1 MEERPIA
8 LKAPMPTSVGVSPLS
23 DTSRERL
30 VFVVLSVL
38 IALAWLPRMK
48 GPLDLRWD
56 GAAYYVL
63 GTALAEGKGYR
74 LLNEPGDI
82 EAVQYPPL
90 LPAIVAAHQ
99 VVIGSNDPVIVG
111 RWLRLS
117 FFLIF
122 VAYIFTS
129 YVVLR
134 QFLSTDYALLAMVL
148 VILNLYTSF
157 LSDLCFAEIPFG
169 LATMVFVLCNSRQ
182 AGRLSVF
189 WAALAASAAYLLR
202 TAGIALLAAWVI
214 EALLRRAYTQ
224 TAIRLGFALIPILGW
239 HAYVSHVESSE
250 SYMHPAYAYQ
260 RADYLFYNVS
270 YARNVSYRDPF
281 SPELGKASL
290 RQILWRVRNNL
301 KAMPTALGE
310 AVTAKQGYWTMFV
323 TRILALQQPPH
334 EKAQMIV
341 TMFGIV
347 VLAGLGLQLLKA
359 ELLIPLYVLVYLL
372 AVCLTPWP
380 AQWTRYWAP
389 LAPFLALALLRSLL
403 AIGRYTSHALP
414 QHMTWRSVIVLGPII
429 GLILTVQVFTLYDSY
444 TRESGE
450 AVVYDQQNQ
459 PTRYRLFYYSK
470 QYRDLDAA
478 LDWLRATSDSGDI
491 IAASMPHW
499 TYLRTGRKAVM
510 PPFERDPAKAQ
521 ELLDSVPVRYV
532 VVDKTGIDFTRDYTL
547 PLLRNAPQHW
557 SLIYSKGDNE
567 LQIYQRTH
575 NRLED
580 LGVYRH

>member
-1 MEERPIA
+1 MDDRPIA
-8 LKAPMPTSVGVSPLS
+8 LKAPMPTSTGVWPLS
-23 DTSRERL
+23 DTRRERL
-30 VFVVLSVL
+30 VLVVLSVL
-38 IALAWLPRMK
+38 VALAWLPRMK

-56 GAAYYVL
+56 GATYYVL

-90 LPAIVAAHQ
+90 LPAIIAAHQ

-129 YVVLR
+129 YLVLR

-169 LATMVFVLCNSRQ
+169 LATMLFMLCNSRQ
-182 AGRLSVF
+182 VGRLSVF

-224 TAIRLGFALIPILGW
+224 TAVRLGFALIPILGW

-250 SYMHPAYAYQ
+250 SYTHPAYTYQ
-260 RADYLFYNVS
+260 RADYNFYNVS

-281 SPELGKASL
+281 SPELGRASL
-290 RQILWRVRNNL
+290 RQILGRVRNNL
-301 KAMPTALGE
+301 RAMPAALGE
-310 AVTAKQGYWTMFV
+310 AVTAKQGYWTMFLA
-323 TRILALQQPPH
+323 RILALQQSPH
-334 EKAQMIV
+334 EKAQMIA
-341 TMFGIV
+341 TMFGIA
-347 VLAGLGLQLLKA
+347 VLAGLGLQLLQA
-359 ELLIPLYVLVYLL
+359 ELLVPLYVLVYLL

-380 AQWTRYWAP
+380 AQWPRYWAP
-389 LAPFLALALLRSLL
+389 LAPFLALALLRFLL
-403 AIGRYTSHALP
+403 AIGRYTLHALS
-414 QHMTWRSVIVLGPII
+414 QRMTWRSVVVLGPII

-478 LDWLRATSDSGDI
+478 LDWLRARSDSGDI

-499 TYLRTGRKAVM
+499 TYLRTGRKTVM

-557 SLIYSKGDNE
+557 SLIYSRGDNE
-567 LQIYQRTH
+567 LQIYQRIH
-575 NRLED
+575 HKVED

>member
-1 MEERPIA
+1 
-8 LKAPMPTSVGVSPLS
+8 MPTSTGVWPLS
-23 DTSRERL
+23 DTRRERL
-30 VFVVLSVL
+30 VLVVLSVL
-38 IALAWLPRMK
+38 IALTWLPRMK

-90 LPAIVAAHQ
+90 LPAIIAAHQ

-117 FFLIF
+117 FFLVG

-129 YVVLR
+129 YLVLR

-169 LATMVFVLCNSRQ
+169 LATMLFMLCNSRQ

-189 WAALAASAAYLLR
+189 WTALAASAAYLLR

-224 TAIRLGFALIPILGW
+224 TAVRLGLALIPILGW

-250 SYMHPAYAYQ
+250 SYAHPAYTYQ
-260 RADYLFYNVS
+260 RADYNFYNVS

-290 RQILWRVRNNL
+290 RQILGRVRNNL
-301 KAMPTALGE
+301 RAIPAALGE
-310 AVTAKQGYWTMFV
+310 AVTAKQGYWTIFIA
-323 TRILALQQPPH
+323 RILALQQLPH
-334 EKAQMIV
+334 EQAQMIT
-341 TMFGIV
+341 TMFGIA
-347 VLAGLGLQLLKA
+347 VLAGLGLQLLQA
-359 ELLIPLYVLVYLL
+359 ELLVPLYVLVYLL

-389 LAPFLALALLRSLL
+389 LAPFLALALLRFLL
-403 AIGRYTSHALP
+403 AIGQYTLHVLP
-414 QHMTWRSVIVLGPII
+414 QRMTWRSVVVLGPII
-429 GLILTVQVFTLYDSY
+429 GLILTLQVFTLYDSY

-459 PTRYRLFYYSK
+459 PTRYRLFYYNK

-478 LDWLRATSDSGDI
+478 LDWLRAASDSGDV

-499 TYLRTGRKAVM
+499 TYLRTGRKTVM

-547 PLLRNAPQHW
+547 PLLRNSPQHW
-557 SLIYSKGDNE
+557 SLIYSRGDNE
-567 LQIYQRTH
+567 LQIYQRIH
-575 NRLED
+575 HRVED